1 MQYLGDFAED
11 ATVYIFFAT
20 AAADGG
26 REGFSSALET
36 ADVEVIKDGSTTG
49 STAGVTITNDFDSKT
64 GIHKIEVD
72 MSADA
77 FYATGSDYALLVYP
91 DETIDSQS
99 VAGVVAQ
106 WSCES
111 RFRDID
117 APKKNVALNDIVF
130 YMVDDT
136 DHVTPKTGLTLTVER
151 YLDGATTGTSV
162 TGTVTEAEDGIYHFD
177 ATAADMNGDTVVF
190 KANGTD
196 ADQVVLTFS
205 TK

>member
-106 WSCES
+106 WSCEN

-136 DHVTPKTGLTLTVER
+136 DHVTPEIGR
-151 YLDGATTGTSV
+151 
-162 TGTVTEAEDGIYHFD
+162 TVTEEVSKDGGAWAAAAGTTTEIGNGAYGFD
-177 ATAADMNGDTVVF
+177 ATAADMNADTVAF
-190 KANGTD
+190 KFTATG
-196 ADQVVLTFS
+196 ADPVILTFS